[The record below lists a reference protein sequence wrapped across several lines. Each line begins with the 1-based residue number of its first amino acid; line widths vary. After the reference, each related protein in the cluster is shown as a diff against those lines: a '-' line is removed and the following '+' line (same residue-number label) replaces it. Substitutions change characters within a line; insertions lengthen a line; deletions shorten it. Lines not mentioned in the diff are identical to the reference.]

1 MAFYNPTSI
10 GKILSVIT
18 KAIVGAGSGL
28 LGLGAGGASTTPTT
42 PTTPTI
48 PDVPPDTIYGFASTL
63 GTNEILIIAGV
74 ALLAL
79 YGAIALIRGPRA

>member
-1 MAFYNPTSI
+1 MAFYYTTSI
-10 GKILSVIT
+10 GKILSAIT
-18 KAIVGAGSGL
+18 KGIVTAGSGL

-48 PDVPPDTIYGFASTL
+48 PDVPPDTIYGFTSTL
-63 GTNEILIIAGV
+63 GTNEILIMAGV

>member
-1 MAFYNPTSI
+1 MAYYVTSI
-10 GKILSVIT
+10 GRILSSIT
-18 KAIVGAGSGL
+18 NGIIAAGSSL

-48 PDVPPDTIYGFASTL
+48 PDVPPDTIYGFTSTL
-63 GTNEILIIAGV
+63 GTNEILIMAGV

-79 YGAIALIRGPRA
+79 YGLIALIRGPRA